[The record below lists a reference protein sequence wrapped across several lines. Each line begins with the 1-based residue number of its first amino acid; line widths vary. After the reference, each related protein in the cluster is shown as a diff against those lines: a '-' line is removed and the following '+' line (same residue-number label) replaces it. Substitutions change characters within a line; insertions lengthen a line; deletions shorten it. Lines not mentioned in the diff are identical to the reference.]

1 MELPESLTYD
11 VGPALERFGGD
22 RAFLA
27 ECVDL
32 LKDEIPLLMALLK
45 DSIRDAAPE
54 QTHAAAHALKGMT
67 SNFCDDGPA
76 VTAAKLVEV
85 ARAGQLTQA
94 PPLVARLEAEIV
106 GLLAALQAASE
117 H

>member
-1 MELPESLTYD
+1 MDFPDSLTYD

-32 LKDEIPLLMALLK
+32 LKGEIPLLIASLK
-45 DSIRDAAPE
+45 DSIRNGAPDL
-54 QTHAAAHALKGMT
+54 THAAAHALKGMT

-76 VTAAKLVEV
+76 VTAAQLVEV
-85 ARAGQLTQA
+85 ARSGQLTPA
-94 PPLVARLEAEIV
+94 PALVARLEREIV